1 MSSERTSATSND
13 RFRQRQRSG
22 VRSALIWGGVLLA
35 ALSIYLIA
43 YALTRHFTHLAWAK
57 AINAAL
63 KAQDTAQSAALLQA
77 CRREQPALSK
87 KPQFVM
93 WQNQLAV
100 LQQNQAQKS
109 AIFQHKLAQLRQLLE
124 KPDAVNMQVWPLQL
138 AETARYAATETELS
152 QLRSIQLQCEALN
165 RRQQLRHTQIAA
177 ELLQYINSQLKVLSR
192 LRQQNNPAEHRN
204 LSTKCNNILQELQQN
219 YPAVPEIAQQALQL
233 RKQLQ
238 HENSQLQ
245 QHEQQ
250 LQAENHAFRQI
261 LNSAFAAEAVTRAKD
276 FLQRYPQSKYSA
288 GVGNMLQSIQLL
300 EQLQHDRSLS
310 DRIAAME
317 QKNQQAIA
325 FWRKEFARIMQT
337 ALQGTV
343 FELVMNIPTEKNKI
357 KRFETIEKVSFQP
370 ASGGRTWQIKFN
382 SPEYGPA
389 TGVFQADGRGT
400 VTAGSRNWNG
410 QMLHPAR
417 PAGELPTAHWQEL
430 LYQLDLQ
437 LQTLEK
443 TQFPHWLG
451 KTTTAIRQNKLLPS
465 ALQQQLLTALQQTAE
480 QLGMQPQQFIFEYQ
494 VLTQVKAFTPVFA
507 GFLHIDSDGIR
518 YYLLRNS
525 STAAT
530 AWLLNGSQPPPWP
543 TVGVLKAGKLQI
555 DSPQLLTG
563 SRPVHVLAAPE
574 QAVNWV
580 QQLQNYRLQAA
591 KQNLIM
597 PELPGYLNNLK

>member
-343 FELVMNIPTEKNKI
+343 FELVIFRQKKI
-357 KRFETIEKVSFQP
+357 KSSGLKLSKKFLFSLPP
-370 ASGGRTWQIKFN
+370 AAVPGRSSSIRRSMARPQEFFR
-382 SPEYGPA
+382 PMAAAQLPPAAA
-389 TGVFQADGRGT
+389 TG
-400 VTAGSRNWNG
+400 TAKCST
-410 QMLHPAR
+410 R
-417 PAGELPTAHWQEL
+417 PDRRANC
-430 LYQLDLQ
+430 
-437 LQTLEK
+437 
-443 TQFPHWLG
+443 
-451 KTTTAIRQNKLLPS
+451 RQ
-465 ALQQQLLTALQQTAE
+465 
-480 QLGMQPQQFIFEYQ
+480 
-494 VLTQVKAFTPVFA
+494 
-507 GFLHIDSDGIR
+507 
-518 YYLLRNS
+518 
-525 STAAT
+525 
-530 AWLLNGSQPPPWP
+530 
-543 TVGVLKAGKLQI
+543 
-555 DSPQLLTG
+555 LTG
-563 SRPVHVLAAPE
+563 RNCSINWICSCKHWKKLNSRTG
-574 QAVNWV
+574 WV
-580 QQLQNYRLQAA
+580 KQQRQSGKINYFRLRCSS
-591 KQNLIM
+591 NC
-597 PELPGYLNNLK
+597 